1 MKLSDQLLKFGL
13 QKTLLSADSQTRT
26 DIINYIPNW
35 LDCCEKLI
43 KTSVK
48 IYNITQG
55 KRNGHFWVTTKKEN
69 LTYGEV
75 FSKMLD
81 LGEEL
86 SEIYMSNWVFTHIM
100 VHTEQ
105 GNWTLQNILTDEFTG
120 ARKLEFS
127 DETSKMNQ
135 FLKGQRDLKWMIIHV
150 SRFIQLGKTLL
161 NS

>member
-1 MKLSDQLLKFGL
+1 MLLNELLLKYGL
-13 QKTLLSADSQTRT
+13 QKTLILVDKSTK
-26 DIINYIPNW
+26 IEILNYIPKW
-35 LDCCEKLI
+35 VKHCDILI
-43 KTSVK
+43 DISTK
-48 IYNITQG
+48 IFDITQG
-55 KRNGHFWVTTKKEN
+55 ARNGHFWVTIKKEN

-120 ARKLEFS
+120 ARHIEFS
-127 DETSKMNQ
+127 SENAKMDQ
-135 FLKGQRDLKWMIIHV
+135 FLKGQRKLKWMIIHV
-150 SRFIQLGKTLL
+150 TRFIETGKIIL